1 MILTYSKKN
10 NEEQTIDFK
19 AQVTEMELNFLMN
32 FAINSLME
40 IGAIKVQELLDVPQE
55 VQLPITETLVPP
67 TQVN

>member
-1 MILTYSKKN
+1 MILTYNKKN
-10 NEEQTIDFK
+10 DVDQTVDFK

-40 IGAIKVQELLDVPQE
+40 IGAIKVQEVLDIPQE
-55 VQLPITETLVPP
+55 VKLPITETLVPP

>member
-1 MILTYSKKN
+1 MILTYNKKN
-10 NEEQTIDFK
+10 DTEQTVDFK

-40 IGAIKVQELLDVPQE
+40 IGAIKVQEVLDVPQE
-55 VQLPITETLVPP
+55 VKLPITETLVPP

>member
-10 NEEQTIDFK
+10 NEEQTVDFQ

-40 IGAIKVQELLDVPQE
+40 IGAIKVQEVLDVPQE
-55 VQLPITETLVPP
+55 VKLPITETLVPP